1 MVKRLVIIPARS
13 GSKRILNKNIKL
25 FLKKPLIYYCL
36 KELKKSKLFNKIH
49 ISTDSKKISKLVA
62 KKNVKFDFLR
72 PKKLSGNNVG
82 LWPVMKYVLERFK
95 KKSIFFDQVWLVY
108 ATNPLINKDL
118 ILKCEKEFT
127 KKSKKENT
135 ALITVSKYNYPI
147 EWAQTID
154 KNGFLKAINKKKL
167 KIRSQDLKNNLCDAG
182 MINIYKPD
190 AFLKKN
196 KTINYIPYLIP
207 YLKTVDID
215 DLEDFKTAEK
225 LFKIND

>member
-13 GSKRILNKNIKL
+13 GSKRILNKNTKL

-36 KELKKSKLFNKIH
+36 DELNKSKLFDTIH
-49 ISTDSKKISKLVA
+49 VSTDSKKISKLIL
-62 KKNVKFDFLR
+62 KKKIKLDFLR
-72 PKKLSGNNVG
+72 PKKLSGNKIG
-82 LWPVMKYVLERFK
+82 LWPVLKYVVEKFK
-95 KKSIFFDQVWLVY
+95 KKSIFFDQIWLVY
-108 ATNPLINKDL
+108 ASNPLISKDL
-118 ILKCEKEFT
+118 IIKCEKEFV

-147 EWAQTID
+147 EWAQTVN
-154 KNGFLKAINKKKL
+154 KKGFLKAIDKKKL
-167 KIRSQDLKNNLCDAG
+167 KIRSQDLKNTLCDAG

-190 AFLKKN
+190 VFFQKN
-196 KTINYIPYLIP
+196 KRINYTPFLVP

-215 DLEDFKTAEK
+215 DLEDFKMAEK

>member
-36 KELKKSKLFNKIH
+36 EELKKSKLFNKIH

-95 KKSIFFDQVWLVY
+95 KNQFS
-108 ATNPLINKDL
+108 LIKFGL
-118 ILKCEKEFT
+118 FMQ
-127 KKSKKENT
+127 
-135 ALITVSKYNYPI
+135 
-147 EWAQTID
+147 QT
-154 KNGFLKAINKKKL
+154 L
-167 KIRSQDLKNNLCDAG
+167 
-182 MINIYKPD
+182 
-190 AFLKKN
+190 
-196 KTINYIPYLIP
+196 
-207 YLKTVDID
+207 
-215 DLEDFKTAEK
+215 
-225 LFKIND
+225 

>member
-36 KELKKSKLFNKIH
+36 EELKKSKLFNKIH

-196 KTINYIPYLIP
+196 KIINYIPYLIP

-215 DLEDFKTAEK
+215 DLEDFKMAEK
-225 LFKIND
+225 LFIIND